1 MYNIYVDGVFIESF
15 ITEEEAKAYSATML
29 VEVRQHQYDKLEAW
43 PFPTNYESWPFP
55 TNYEMLPT
63 IDEISRVQHS
73 QLDLFPF
80 PTSPKP

>member
-29 VEVRQHQYDKLEAW
+29 IEVSQHQYDKLE
-43 PFPTNYESWPFP
+43 SWPFP
-55 TNYEMLPT
+55 TRHETYLPP
-63 IDEISRVQHS
+63 S
-73 QLDLFPF
+73 QLDLFTGESPVIYQF

>member
-29 VEVRQHQYDKLEAW
+29 VEVSQHQYDKLEA
-43 PFPTNYESWPFP
+43 WPFP

-73 QLDLFPF
+73 QLDLFTGVYPF

>member
-29 VEVRQHQYDKLEAW
+29 VEVSQHQYDKLEAW
-43 PFPTNYESWPFP
+43 PFPTNYETFP
-55 TNYEMLPT
+55 TRHETYLPP
-63 IDEISRVQHS
+63 S
-73 QLDLFPF
+73 QLDLFTGEYPVVYPF